1 MGWKSLH
8 QLGNGLHGEFIVCF
22 GQRPGHQSQRN
33 LDFIKMQKWL
43 TRSSG
48 RTAKLDFL
56 LTLLLNNNF
65 ERIFWPP
72 RLCYALISNNNRVH
86 RREAL
91 HIFRSVVEHQIFVVP
106 PFPSDIFSERCHV
119 SSIFCNFHTPSFVLQ
134 SPTRMVNQNDHVVF
148 FVISRGFWEER
159 QVSKLSFTDF
169 FPTCL
174 RGFNRKISPCTSS
187 TGTILSAVALLI
199 AQQ

>member
-48 RTAKLDFL
+48 RTTAKLDFL

-148 FVISRGFWEER
+148 CDIQRVLRRKTSVKAKLHWFFSHLPSRL
-159 QVSKLSFTDF
+159 QS
-169 FPTCL
+169 
-174 RGFNRKISPCTSS
+174 
-187 TGTILSAVALLI
+187 
-199 AQQ
+199 